1 MALERYHL
9 DDKIHFAIKLVD
21 NGGNPLNGE
30 DIRVSV
36 AEFPLGT
43 LHLDSQSMPEVQLT
57 GYYFFEW
64 THGFTAKT
72 QLVSEVFQVQ
82 GNKKIMIEI
91 IKINI
96 DNFKQTIIDTIDDSD
111 GSAI

>member
-9 DDKIHFAIKLVD
+9 DDKVQFVVKMVD
-21 NGGNPLNGE
+21 NSGNPINGNNV
-30 DIRVSV
+30 RVTVS
-36 AEFPLGT
+36 EFPIGT
-43 LHLDSQSMPEVQLT
+43 LHLDSQAMPEIQST

-64 THGFTAKT
+64 THGFLNKT
-72 QLVSEVFQVQ
+72 QLISEVFQVV

-96 DNFKQTIIDTIDDSD
+96 DNFKKSIIDTIDDSD